1 MGESIANVSRVEDKM
16 GETAAS
22 KDGLDVSVS
31 FGRFDNDSLS
41 WEKWSAFSPNKYLE
55 EVEKCATPGSVA
67 KKAAYFEAH
76 YKKIAARKAELM
88 DQEKQMED
96 DTFRSENLGV
106 GDLTINASDAGS
118 EFNTF
123 NSHSSLEEVV
133 KQETN
138 LISEVIR
145 THVDDLKEDTPIS
158 VRIQES
164 LAEGVK
170 EEKGGTLDSPKSSK
184 PEEMA
189 VLVKEEVEE
198 DTALVE
204 SQEIKEIPVVLVK
217 EEEEETVLLES
228 REMKEV
234 LHNLDNKIGNAPKVK
249 EQKAKFDHPKESKK
263 LVQVTP
269 LNKERNVARLKKK
282 PVSPVTKA
290 SPISTPK
297 VSKPTPTSTA
307 LSASRSSTKKG
318 NDSSLPRRTNPST
331 VESKKVAPKSLHMSF
346 SLGPTNSDQTSL
358 TTTRKSLIME
368 EMGDKDIVKRAF
380 KTFQKNYNE
389 SKSSG
394 EERSSVSKQVP
405 TKGTE
410 PRVST
415 SLTPQKENGGS
426 LKAGGVDKRSVKA
439 TPFPS
444 SFGLKSDE
452 RAAKRKE
459 FLKKLEEKSNAK
471 EVERS
476 RLQSKSKEDKEVEI
490 RKLRQS
496 LKFKATPMPGFYGGS
511 KTSKST
517 SDKCKVFHNLVLVV
531 VDEVARPMTVL
542 LCC

>member
-1 MGESIANVSRVEDKM
+1 M

-96 DTFRSENLGV
+96 DTFRSENLDV

-123 NSHSSLEEVV
+123 NSHSSIEEVV

-158 VRIQES
+158 VKIQES

-189 VLVKEEVEE
+189 VLVKE

-263 LVQVTP
+263 
-269 LNKERNVARLKKK
+269 
-282 PVSPVTKA
+282 
-290 SPISTPK
+290 
-297 VSKPTPTSTA
+297 
-307 LSASRSSTKKG
+307 
-318 NDSSLPRRTNPST
+318 
-331 VESKKVAPKSLHMSF
+331 
-346 SLGPTNSDQTSL
+346 
-358 TTTRKSLIME
+358 
-368 EMGDKDIVKRAF
+368 VK
-380 KTFQKNYNE
+380 
-389 SKSSG
+389 
-394 EERSSVSKQVP
+394 
-405 TKGTE
+405 
-410 PRVST
+410 
-415 SLTPQKENGGS
+415 
-426 LKAGGVDKRSVKA
+426 
-439 TPFPS
+439 
-444 SFGLKSDE
+444 
-452 RAAKRKE
+452 
-459 FLKKLEEKSNAK
+459 
-471 EVERS
+471 
-476 RLQSKSKEDKEVEI
+476 
-490 RKLRQS
+490 
-496 LKFKATPMPGFYGGS
+496 
-511 KTSKST
+511 
-517 SDKCKVFHNLVLVV
+517 
-531 VDEVARPMTVL
+531 
-542 LCC
+542 